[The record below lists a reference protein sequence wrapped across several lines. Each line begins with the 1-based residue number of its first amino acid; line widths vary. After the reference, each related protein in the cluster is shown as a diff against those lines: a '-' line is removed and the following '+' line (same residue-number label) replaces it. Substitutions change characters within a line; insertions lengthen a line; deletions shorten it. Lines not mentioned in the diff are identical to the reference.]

1 MNDLHLILSNPH
13 SDSKAARHL
22 PLHSSTFSW
31 RNVALLLLLSLSLE
45 ESTSSP
51 IKRVKQKPGVCPR
64 ERVICETEVPDSCTT
79 DLQCLKHMKCCSF
92 GCGKKCMDPFQEP
105 CMLPFDEGYCNISI
119 LRWYFDFKHQSCQP
133 FIYGGCH
140 GNANNFISIAN
151 CKMACSSVVKNGQC
165 PLFPFKDRMVC
176 PASCKSDSDCP
187 KTDKCC
193 ESMCGFVCAKAWTVK
208 SGSCPRKPMVCS
220 KIDRPKCLKDH
231 DCPVS
236 QKCCSHC
243 GLKCLEPQK

>member
-1 MNDLHLILSNPH
+1 MPLLIPH
-13 SDSKAARHL
+13 RHL
-22 PLHSSTFSW
+22 PLHSSTFFW
-31 RNVALLLLLSLSLE
+31 RNVALLLLLSLSME

-64 ERVICETEVPDSCTT
+64 ERVICETEVPDFCTT

-92 GCGKKCMDPFQEP
+92 GCGKKCMDPLQEP
-105 CMLPFDEGYCNISI
+105 CMLPFDEGQCNTSI

-151 CKMACSSVVKNGQC
+151 CKMACSSAVKNGQC

-187 KTDKCC
+187 QTDKCC

-208 SGSCPRKPMVCS
+208 SGFCPRKPMVCS